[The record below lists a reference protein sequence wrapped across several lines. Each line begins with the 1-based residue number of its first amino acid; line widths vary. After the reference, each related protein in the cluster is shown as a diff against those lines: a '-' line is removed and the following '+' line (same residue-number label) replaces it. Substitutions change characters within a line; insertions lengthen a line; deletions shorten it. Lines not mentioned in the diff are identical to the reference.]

1 MNIQLTNNTPAIVYP
16 EPPAFVPRKTSR
28 AWAAAG
34 QIIEARKQGLSI
46 NKLAER
52 FNVSWNT
59 IEKIIKTNAPA
70 IDGTP
75 KAKMDKKL
83 HLAEQQNLALQAEL
97 KTERKRSQKARDAY
111 RAERD
116 KAEMARQSYTGLAK
130 NTQANVE
137 NLKAELAEVKD
148 WGKKWKAEHADIVQR
163 LTAEQSCLADQKQM
177 TKSAREAYEGAKK
190 SVRELSDKLH
200 GTKGA
205 LETATKIVD
214 DHEAQINELRETLEL
229 ANAATN
235 ALQQKLDQAETEVTN
250 ARIAEQAAHDRL
262 NDPSWANRWSKEAH
276 NEFEKRKQ
284 AELDLLAAEAQLE
297 RMAEKLAECRNR
309 GFFARVFG

>member
-16 EPPAFVPRKTSR
+16 EPPVFVPRKTSR

-34 QIIEARKQGLSI
+34 QIIEARTQGMSI

-70 IDGTP
+70 IEGQP

-83 HLAEQQNLALQAEL
+83 HLAELQNLALQGEL
-97 KTERKRSQKARDAY
+97 NVERKRSQKARDAY

-116 KAEMARQSYTGLAK
+116 KAEMARQSYTGLAERSA
-130 NTQANVE
+130 ANVE
-137 NLKAELAEVKD
+137 NLQAELAEAKD
-148 WGKKWKAEHADIVQR
+148 WGKKWKAEHADIVKR
-163 LTAEQSCLADQKQM
+163 LVAEQSCLIDQKQM

-190 SVRELSDKLH
+190 SVANLSDKAHELRQDLTETRQRLVDRNTEIVELH
-200 GTKGA
+200 
-205 LETATKIVD
+205 TATHDLK
-214 DHEAQINELRETLEL
+214 
-229 ANAATN
+229 
-235 ALQQKLDQAETEVTN
+235 QKLDHAETEVTN

-262 NDPSWANRWSKEAH
+262 NDPTWANRWSKEAH
-276 NEFEKRKQ
+276 DEFERRKQ
-284 AELDLLAAEAQLE
+284 AELDLMAAEAQLE

>member
-34 QIIEARKQGLSI
+34 QIIEARKQGSSI

-70 IDGTP
+70 IEGQP

-83 HLAEQQNLALQAEL
+83 HLAEQQNLALQGEL
-97 KTERKRSQKARDAY
+97 NVERKRSQKARDAY

-116 KAEMARQSYTGLAK
+116 KAEMARQSYTGLQERAA
-130 NTQANVE
+130 ANVE
-137 NLKAELAEVKD
+137 RLQGEIAAEK
-148 WGKKWKAEHADIVQR
+148 QR
-163 LTAEQSCLADQKQM
+163 

-190 SVRELSDKLH
+190 SVANLSDK
-200 GTKGA
+200 A
-205 LETATKIVD
+205 D
-214 DHEAQINELRETLEL
+214 ELREDLTNTRQRLIDRNAEIVEL
-229 ANAATN
+229 HTATHD
-235 ALQQKLDQAETEVTN
+235 LKQKLDQAETEVTN
-250 ARIAEQAAHDRL
+250 ARIAEQAANDRL

-284 AELDLLAAEAQLE
+284 AELDLMAAEAQLE

>member
-34 QIIEARKQGLSI
+34 QIIEARKQGSSI
-46 NKLAER
+46 KKLAER

-70 IDGTP
+70 IEGTP

-116 KAEMARQSYTGLAK
+116 KAEMARQSYTGLAERSA
-130 NTQANVE
+130 ANVE
-137 NLKAELAEVKD
+137 RLQDEIAAEK
-148 WGKKWKAEHADIVQR
+148 R
-163 LTAEQSCLADQKQM
+163 RT
-177 TKSAREAYEGAKK
+177 TSAREAYENAKK
-190 SVRELSDKLH
+190 SVGELSDKLF

-205 LETATKIVD
+205 LETATKIVE

-235 ALQQKLDQAETEVTN
+235 ALQQKLDHAETEVTN

-276 NEFEKRKQ
+276 NEFERRKQ
-284 AELDLLAAEAQLE
+284 AELDLMAAEAQLE

>member
-116 KAEMARQSYTGLAK
+116 KAEMARQSYTGLQERAA
-130 NTQANVE
+130 ANVE
-137 NLKAELAEVKD
+137 RLQGEIAAEK
-148 WGKKWKAEHADIVQR
+148 QR
-163 LTAEQSCLADQKQM
+163 

>member
-1 MNIQLTNNTPAIVYP
+1 MNIQLTDRTA
-16 EPPAFVPRKTSR
+16 ALKASR
-28 AWAAAG
+28 AWACGAEMAELRAAG
-34 QIIEARKQGLSI
+34 VSIQKLS
-46 NKLAER
+46 EQ
-52 FNVSWNT
+52 FGVSWPT
-59 IEKIIKTNAPA
+59 VRKIIAANAPYTT
-70 IDGTP
+70 DRPGL
-75 KAKMDKKL
+75 DKDSHRL
-83 HLAEQQNLALQAEL
+83 EMQNMAMQGEL
-97 KTERKRSQKARDAY
+97 KIERKRSQKARDAY

-116 KAEMARQSYTGLAK
+116 KAEMARQSYTGLQERAA
-130 NTQANVE
+130 ANVE
-137 NLKAELAEVKD
+137 RLQGEIAAEK
-148 WGKKWKAEHADIVQR
+148 QR
-163 LTAEQSCLADQKQM
+163 

>member
-16 EPPAFVPRKTSR
+16 APPAFVPRKTSR

-34 QIIEARKQGLSI
+34 QIIEARKQGSSI

-59 IEKIIKTNAPA
+59 IERIIKTNAPA

-83 HLAEQQNLALQAEL
+83 YLAEQQNLALQAEL

-116 KAEMARQSYTGLAK
+116 KAEMARQSYAGLQERAA
-130 NTQANVE
+130 ANVE
-137 NLKAELAEVKD
+137 RLQGEIAAEKQRTKA
-148 WGKKWKAEHADIVQR
+148 
-163 LTAEQSCLADQKQM
+163 
-177 TKSAREAYEGAKK
+177 AREAYENAKK
-190 SVRELSDKLH
+190 SVGELSDKLF

-205 LETATKIVD
+205 LETATKIVE
-214 DHEAQINELRETLEL
+214 DHEAQINELRQDLTNTRQRLADRNTEIVEL
-229 ANAATN
+229 HTATHD
-235 ALQQKLDQAETEVTN
+235 LKQKLDQAETEVTN

-276 NEFEKRKQ
+276 DEFEKRKQ
-284 AELDLLAAEAQLE
+284 AELDLLAAEAQIE
-297 RMAEKLAECRNR
+297 RMAEKIAECRNR
-309 GFFARVFG
+309 GFFARLFG

>member
-34 QIIEARKQGLSI
+34 QIIEARTQGVSI

-70 IDGTP
+70 IEGQP

-83 HLAEQQNLALQAEL
+83 HLAEQQNLAMQAEL

-116 KAEMARQSYTGLAK
+116 RFIKLADEYTGLQDRAA
-130 NTQANVE
+130 ANVE
-137 NLKAELAEVKD
+137 NLKAELAEAKD
-148 WGKKWKAEHADIVQR
+148 WGKKWKAEHHDIVQR

-190 SVRELSDKLH
+190 SVANLSDKAHELRQDLTEARQRLADRNTEIVELH
-200 GTKGA
+200 
-205 LETATKIVD
+205 TATHDLK
-214 DHEAQINELRETLEL
+214 
-229 ANAATN
+229 
-235 ALQQKLDQAETEVTN
+235 QKLDHAETEVAN

-276 NEFEKRKQ
+276 DEFEKRKQ
-284 AELDLLAAEAQLE
+284 AELDLMAAEAQIE

>member
-16 EPPAFVPRKTSR
+16 APPAFVPRKTSR

-34 QIIEARKQGLSI
+34 QIIEARKQGSSI

-59 IEKIIKTNAPA
+59 IERIIKTNAPA

-116 KAEMARQSYTGLAK
+116 KAEMARQSYAGLQERAA
-130 NTQANVE
+130 ANVE
-137 NLKAELAEVKD
+137 RLQGEIAKAHELRQD
-148 WGKKWKAEHADIVQR
+148 LTNTRQR
-163 LTAEQSCLADQKQM
+163 LADRN
-177 TKSAREAYEGAKK
+177 TEI
-190 SVRELSDKLH
+190 VELH
-200 GTKGA
+200 
-205 LETATKIVD
+205 TATHDLK
-214 DHEAQINELRETLEL
+214 
-229 ANAATN
+229 
-235 ALQQKLDQAETEVTN
+235 QKLDQAETEVTN

-276 NEFEKRKQ
+276 DEFEKRKQ
-284 AELDLLAAEAQLE
+284 AELDLMAAEAQIE
-297 RMAEKLAECRNR
+297 RMAEKISVCRNR